1 MHLSPEELVDLAEGA
16 RLEASAPHLRSCDA
30 CRRHVAD
37 LRSAMTAAAAVE
49 APEPSPLFWEHF
61 SARVHG
67 AVAAEGTPPAGRVW
81 WKSLPWAAAAGLATA
96 AAVVLAAYVTMSS
109 SRSTLSTLSTLSPA
123 SSGRVISPAA
133 TATVAAPVA
142 VLDENPAPL
151 EPLGAADDPSL
162 SIVADLTSQLGPAA
176 AADVNWNHVGAVDE
190 AVSSLTAAERVE
202 LRRLLAE
209 ALAKRGA

>member
-37 LRSAMTAAAAVE
+37 LRAAMTTAAGVE

-61 SARVHG
+61 SARVRA
-67 AVAAEGTPPAGRVW
+67 AVAVEEAPAARAW
-81 WKSLPWAAAAGLATA
+81 WKSVPWAAAAGLATA

-109 SRSTLSTLSTLSPA
+109 LQSPQSQLSPA
-123 SSGRVISPAA
+123 PSGRVIPPAV
-133 TATVAAPVA
+133 TATVAEPVA
-142 VLDENPAPL
+142 VLEENPAPL

-162 SIVADLTSQLGPAA
+162 SIVAGLTSQLGPAA
-176 AADVNWNHVGAVDE
+176 AADTSWNHVGAVDE
-190 AVSSLTAAERVE
+190 AVSNLTAGERVE

>member
-1 MHLSPEELVDLAEGA
+1 MHLNPEELVDLAEGA

-30 CRRHVAD
+30 CRRQVAD

-49 APEPSPLFWEHF
+49 SPEPSPLFWEHF

-67 AVAAEGTPPAGRVW
+67 AVAAEGALPAARVW

-109 SRSTLSTLSTLSPA
+109 PGSPRSQFSPA
-123 SSGRVISPAA
+123 SSSRAITPAA
-133 TATVAAPVA
+133 TAPVA
-142 VLDENPAPL
+142 VLDANPAPL

-162 SIVADLTSQLGPAA
+162 LIVADLASQLDPAA
-176 AADVNWNHVGAVDE
+176 AADVSWNHVGAVDE
-190 AVSSLTAAERVE
+190 AVTSLTAGERVE